1 MFNGE
6 IVYLTCVGPAHRTEP
21 ELIGDR
27 DEVDSNE
34 REIVGHEEVLCPAH
48 VVVVGGVAE
57 GDHAQTHAESGH
69 HQQRSPGKS
78 AEQESSD
85 ESGEESDNSV
95 DDCGV
100 RLVDV

>member
-34 REIVGHEEVLCPAH
+34 REIVGHEDLLSPASVV
-48 VVVVGGVAE
+48 VVVVGGVAQDDHTQADTE
-57 GDHAQTHAESGH
+57 G
-69 HQQRSPGKS
+69 
-78 AEQESSD
+78 
-85 ESGEESDNSV
+85 
-95 DDCGV
+95 
-100 RLVDV
+100 